1 MPRVLFVSKP
11 IAPPFHDGTKCLVR
25 DVAAELRDVSPV
37 VLTTREGLAMLPPGV
52 EGRAIYGG
60 SGGFAPALADNA
72 RAALALLVG
81 PRDDVWHFVFA
92 PNPRTGQVARVLK
105 RARRVP
111 IVQTVASPP
120 RRFAGVSRLI
130 FGDELVVQSRAT
142 EASLVAA
149 AKAESV
155 TLPTIT
161 VIPPPVATL
170 VPPSEDAVRR
180 ARAELGVREGAPI
193 VLYPGDLEVSS
204 GAEISRSLVGPLTER
219 FPDAVVVFA
228 YRNKT
233 PQAASRAAEL
243 KELLKDKHV
252 RITDRV
258 SNMHALLAASRIV
271 IFPVDDLW
279 GKVDQPIVLLEA
291 LALGVPCAVLDRGP
305 LRDVVGAVKVAS
317 VDTRVWLEAI
327 TRLLAD
333 GAARRTAE
341 AEGRDAASRVY
352 ASGVV
357 ARAYEAIY
365 LRAINGARA
374 APA

>member
-25 DVAAELRDVSPV
+25 DVAAALRELSPV
-37 VLTTREGLAMLPPGV
+37 VLTTREGLSLLPPGV
-52 EGRAIYGG
+52 EGRAVYGG
-60 SGGFAPALADNA
+60 SGSFAPALADNA
-72 RAALALLVG
+72 RAAFALLTG
-81 PRDDVWHFVFA
+81 PRDDLWHFVFA
-92 PNPRTGQVARVLK
+92 PNARTGQVARLLK
-105 RARRVP
+105 RARRLP

-120 RRFAGVSRLI
+120 RHFTGLSRLI

-142 EASLVAA
+142 AASLAA
-149 AKAESV
+149 AASAERFE
-155 TLPTIT
+155 LPPVT
-161 VIPPPVATL
+161 VIPPPVAAISR
-170 VPPSEDAVRR
+170 PSEDAVRQ
-180 ARAELGVREGAPI
+180 ARAELGLRDADRI

-204 GAEISRSLVGPLTER
+204 GAEISQALVTPLTER

-233 PQAASRAAEL
+233 PHAAERAARL
-243 KELLKDKHV
+243 RRLLEGKQV

-258 SNMHALLAASRIV
+258 SSMHALLAASRVV

-291 LALGVPCAVLDRGP
+291 LSLGVPCAVLDRGP
-305 LRDVVGAVKVAS
+305 LRDVVGAAKVTS
-317 VDTRVWLEAI
+317 VDARVWLDAV
-327 TRLLAD
+327 TPLFAD
-333 GAARRTAE
+333 GPARRAAE

-365 LRAINGARA
+365 LRALAGARTNA
-374 APA
+374 S